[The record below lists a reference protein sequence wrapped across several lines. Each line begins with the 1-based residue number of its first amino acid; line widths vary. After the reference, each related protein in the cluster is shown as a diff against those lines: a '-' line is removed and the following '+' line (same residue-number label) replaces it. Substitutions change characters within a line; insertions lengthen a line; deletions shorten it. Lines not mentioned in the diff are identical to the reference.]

1 MKTYT
6 FNANECN
13 NTSNFINSFFRATTD
28 YSAML
33 DDIITDDIV
42 KKNSYLFGATTSVN
56 ITNNHADSF
65 NPKEFAKAVE
75 FLANYNTPKN
85 NKKLNII
92 IGETYFLMDGTPIIF
107 YDDEIQIGFD
117 TFKYSDFALSSLI
130 ENLKPSTKKII
141 IDIYTKTNTINI
153 KL

>member
-13 NTSNFINSFFRATTD
+13 NTSNSINSFFRTTTD

-33 DDIITDDIV
+33 DDIITADIV
-42 KKNSYLFGATTSVN
+42 KKNSYLFGASTSVN
-56 ITNNHADSF
+56 ITNSHNDSF

-75 FLANYNTPKN
+75 FLANYKEPKN